1 MNLYLKNRFY
11 ICLGACIVIFLIAF
25 SYPKM
30 LNFGWASF
38 TILGILVVV
47 DFIIL
52 WQSAN
57 HILPTR
63 KVNQKLSL
71 GDKQKINYSLV
82 NEGTINLDFEYT
94 DELPFQFQHRGY
106 IRKGGIEKN
115 AALEFPYHI
124 QPTLRGAYD
133 FGQLHVYIS
142 SPFLGL
148 IQRKVTYNIP
158 ETVAVYPSFIQM
170 KKYEMQV
177 FSQTAS
183 LAGIRRVREIGEN
196 DEFEHIRNYSQGDN
210 IKSINWRATSRRN
223 ELMVNQYE
231 NSKSQMVYTIID
243 KGRSMKMPFNG
254 LTLLDYAI
262 NTSLVV
268 SNIVLRKY
276 DKAGLITFSDK
287 VGAMVKADSQQH
299 QLQKITKHLYDQTT
313 GFKESNFELMF
324 YTLRSQISRRS
335 ILLFFTNFELPYE
348 MRRNLK
354 FLKSLNQ
361 KHLLVL
367 IMFINTELESAQ
379 FKDTR
384 KMKDIYYKTFAQRTI
399 IEKEKIANELRANGI
414 QVILTKPEDLSINTV
429 NKYLEIKA
437 KRMR

>member
-1 MNLYLKNRFY
+1 MNLFINNRFY
-11 ICLGACIVIFLIAF
+11 ICLGVCIAIFLIAF
-25 SYPKM
+25 SYPSFM
-30 LNFGWASF
+30 YIGWLAL
-38 TILGILVVV
+38 IALGFLST
-47 DFIIL
+47 FEYCLL
-52 WQSAN
+52 WFCSKS
-57 HILPTR
+57 IVSSR
-63 KVNQKLSL
+63 KVNPKLSL
-71 GDKQKINYSLV
+71 GDKQKITYSISNQSKVDLS
-82 NEGTINLDFEYT
+82 FELT

-106 IRKGGIEKN
+106 IERDKIKKN
-115 AALEFPYHI
+115 KKIEFPFKI
-124 QPTLRGAYD
+124 QPTLRGEYN
-133 FGQLHVYIS
+133 FGNLLTYIS
-142 SPFLGL
+142 TPFLGL
-148 IQRKVTYNIP
+148 VQRRITTKIP
-158 ETVAVYPSFIQM
+158 EAVAVYPSFIQM

-177 FSQTAS
+177 FSKTAS

-243 KGRSMKMPFNG
+243 KGRSMKMPFEG

-268 SNIVLRKY
+268 SNIVLKKY

-287 VGAMVKADSQQH
+287 VGALVKADSQQQ
-299 QLQKITKHLYDQTT
+299 QLQKITKYLYNQKT
-313 GFKESNFELMF
+313 GFKDANYELLF
-324 YTLRSQISRRS
+324 YTIRSQISRRS
-335 ILLFFTNFELPYE
+335 VLLFFTNFEVPYE

-354 FLKSLNQ
+354 FLKSLNL
-361 KHLLVL
+361 KHLLVV

-379 FKDTR
+379 YKET
-384 KMKDIYYKTFAQRTI
+384 KIMKDIYYKTFAQRAI
-399 IEKEKIANELRANGI
+399 MDQEKIANELRANGI
-414 QVILTKPEDLSINTV
+414 QVILTKPQDLSINTV

>member
-1 MNLYLKNRFY
+1 MNLYLNKRFY
-11 ICLGACIVIFLIAF
+11 FCLGLCIVLFLIAF
-25 SYPKM
+25 SYPK
-30 LNFGWASF
+30 LLSVGWWLL
-38 TILGILVVV
+38 ILLGVLVII
-47 DFIIL
+47 DFFIL
-52 WQSAN
+52 WQSSNTITTA
-57 HILPTR
+57 R
-63 KVNQKLSL
+63 KVSPKLSL
-71 GDKQKINYSLV
+71 GDKQKIIYTLSNT
-82 NEGTINLDFEYT
+82 GKINLDYELT
-94 DELPFQFQHRGY
+94 DELPLQIQHRGF
-106 IRKGGIEKN
+106 IRMGNIKKGTSSN
-115 AALEFPYHI
+115 FSYLI
-124 QPTLRGAYD
+124 QPTLRGEYH
-133 FGQLHVYIS
+133 FGLLHVYIS
-142 SPFLGL
+142 TPFLGL
-148 IQRKVTYNIP
+148 VQRKITNNIP
-158 ETVAVYPSFIQM
+158 ELVQVYPSFIQM
-170 KKYEMQV
+170 KKFEMQV

-223 ELMVNQYE
+223 ELMVNQFE
-231 NSKSQMVYTIID
+231 NSKSQMVYTIVD
-243 KGRSMKMPFNG
+243 KGRSMKMPFED

-287 VGAMVKADSQQH
+287 IGAFLKADSQQH
-299 QLQKITKHLYDQTT
+299 QLQKITKYLYNQKT
-313 GFKESNFELMF
+313 GFNESNFELLF
-324 YTLRSQISRRS
+324 YTIRSQISRRS
-335 ILLFFTNFELPYE
+335 ILLFFTNFEQQYD

-361 KHLLVL
+361 KHLLVI

-379 FKDTR
+379 YTATR
-384 KMKDIYYKTFAQRTI
+384 KMKDIYYKTFAQRAI
-399 IEKEKIANELRANGI
+399 MDKEKIANELRANGI

>member
-1 MNLYLKNRFY
+1 MNLFLNNRFY
-11 ICLGACIVIFLIAF
+11 FSLGACIAIFLVAF
-25 SYPKM
+25 SYPQL
-30 LNFGWASF
+30 LNFGWAALLV
-38 TILGILVVV
+38 LGVLVIV
-47 DFIIL
+47 DFILL
-52 WQSAN
+52 WQSSKK
-57 HILPTR
+57 IKSGR
-63 KVNQKLSL
+63 KVSPRLSL
-71 GDKQKINYSLV
+71 GDKQIITYSLS
-82 NEGTINLDFEYT
+82 NQGKFDLNFELT

-106 IRKGGIEKN
+106 VSRNKIGRDTTIQ
-115 AALEFPYHI
+115 FPYNI
-124 QPTLRGAYD
+124 QPTLRGEYN
-133 FGQLHVYIS
+133 FGKLHVYIAT
-142 SPFLGL
+142 PFLGL
-148 IQRKVTYNIP
+148 VQRKVTNDIQ
-158 ETVAVYPSFIQM
+158 ESVAVYPSFIQM
-170 KKYEMQV
+170 RKYEMQV
-177 FSQTAS
+177 FSHTAS
-183 LAGIRRVREIGEN
+183 LSGIRRVRQIGEN
-196 DEFEHIRNYSQGDN
+196 DEFEHIRNYAQGDN

-243 KGRSMKMPFNG
+243 KGRSMKMPFNDM
-254 LTLLDYAI
+254 TLLDYAI

-287 VGAMVKADSQQH
+287 VGAFVKADSQQH
-299 QLQKITKHLYDQTT
+299 QLQKITKYLYDQKT
-313 GFKESNFELMF
+313 GFKESNFELLF

-354 FLKSLNQ
+354 FLKTLNQ

-367 IMFINTELESAQ
+367 IMFVNTELESAQ
-379 FKDTR
+379 FKPTR
-384 KMKDIYYKTFAQRTI
+384 KMKDIYYKTFAQRAI
-399 IEKEKIANELRANGI
+399 IDKEKIANELRANGI

>member
-11 ICLGACIVIFLIAF
+11 ICLGGCIVLFLIAYSF
-25 SYPKM
+25 PK
-30 LNFGWASF
+30 LLGLGWIVS
-38 TILGILVVV
+38 IILV
-47 DFIIL
+47 IL
-52 WQSAN
+52 VLVEFVLLWKSGQDISSS
-57 HILPTR
+57 R
-63 KVNQKLSL
+63 KVNEKLSL
-71 GDKQKINYSLV
+71 GDKQIITYTLV
-82 NEGTINLDFEYT
+82 NESAFNLNFEYT

-106 IRKGGIEKN
+106 IRVGKIDKD
-115 AALEFPYHI
+115 AAIKFTFKI
-124 QPTLRGAYD
+124 QPTIRGAYD

-142 SPFLGL
+142 TSFLGL
-148 IQRKVTYNIP
+148 IQRKITKNIP
-158 ETVAVYPSFIQM
+158 ESVAVYPSFIQM

-196 DEFEHIRNYSQGDN
+196 DEFEHIRNYAQGDN

-243 KGRSMKMPFNG
+243 KGRSMKMPFEG

-299 QLQKITKHLYDQTT
+299 QLQKITKHLYDQKT
-313 GFKESNFELMF
+313 GFRESNFELLF

-335 ILLFFTNFELPYE
+335 ILLFFTNFELAYE

-354 FLKSLNQ
+354 FFKSLNQ
-361 KHLLVL
+361 KHLLV
-367 IMFINTELESAQ
+367 IVMFINTELESAQ
-379 FKDTR
+379 FNDTR
-384 KMKDIYYKTFAQRTI
+384 RMKDIYYKTFAQRTI
-399 IEKEKIANELRANGI
+399 IEKEKISDELRANGI
-414 QVILTKPEDLSINTV
+414 QVILTKPQDLSINTV

>member
-1 MNLYLKNRFY
+1 MNLYLKKRFY
-11 ICLGACIVIFLIAF
+11 ACLGICIAVFMLAF
-25 SYPKM
+25 SYPSL
-30 LNFGWASF
+30 LNMGWV
-38 TILGILVVV
+38 TLILLGLFVII
-47 DFIIL
+47 DFFVL
-52 WQSAN
+52 WKCSYY
-57 HILPTR
+57 ITGTR
-63 KVNQKLSL
+63 EVSPKLSL
-71 GDKQKINYSLV
+71 GDNQKINYKITNKYIIKL
-82 NEGTINLDFEYT
+82 NFELT
-94 DELPFQFQHRGY
+94 DELPFQLQNRSY
-106 IRKGGIEKN
+106 IRIGKIDADSAIN
-115 AALEFPYHI
+115 IPFII
-124 QPTLRGAYD
+124 QPTIRGAYE
-133 FGQLHVYIS
+133 FGDLHIYIS
-142 SPFLGL
+142 TPFIGL
-148 IQRKVTYNIP
+148 LQRRVTNKIS
-158 ETVAVYPSFIQM
+158 ESVAVFPSFIQM

-223 ELMVNQYE
+223 ELMVNQFE

-243 KGRSMKMPFNG
+243 KGRSMKMPFEG

-276 DKAGLITFSDK
+276 DKVGLITFSDK
-287 VGAMVKADSQQH
+287 VGAMVKAESQQH
-299 QLQKITKHLYDQTT
+299 QLQKITKYLYDQKT

-324 YTLRSQISRRS
+324 YTLRSQITRRS
-335 ILLFFTNFELPYE
+335 ILLFFTNFEQPYE

-367 IMFINTELESAQ
+367 IMFINTELECAQ
-379 FKDTR
+379 FKETR
-384 KMKDIYYKTFAQRTI
+384 KMKDIYFKTFAQRAI
-399 IEKEKIANELRANGI
+399 IEKEKIAIELRANGI

>member
-1 MNLYLKNRFY
+1 M
-11 ICLGACIVIFLIAF
+11 AF
-25 SYPKM
+25 SYPVL
-30 LNFGWASF
+30 LNIGWAALVLLGVLV
-38 TILGILVVV
+38 IL
-47 DFIIL
+47 DFVLL
-52 WQSAN
+52 WQCSKT
-57 HILPTR
+57 IR
-63 KVNQKLSL
+63 SSRRVNSKLSL
-71 GDKQKINYSLV
+71 GDKQVITYRLSNNGKF
-82 NEGTINLDFEYT
+82 NLNFELT
-94 DELPFQFQHRGY
+94 DELPYQLQHREY
-106 IRKGGIEKN
+106 VSRNSIAKDATIE
-115 AALEFPYHI
+115 FTYDI
-124 QPTLRGAYD
+124 QPTTRGAYE
-133 FGQLHVYIS
+133 FGKLHVYIS
-142 SPFLGL
+142 TPFLGL
-148 IQRKVTYNIP
+148 LQRKVTNDIQ

-183 LAGIRRVREIGEN
+183 LSGIRRVREIGEN
-196 DEFEHIRNYSQGDN
+196 DEFEHIRNYAQGDN

-243 KGRSMKMPFNG
+243 KGRSMKMPFDD

-262 NTSLVV
+262 NTALVV

-287 VGAMVKADSQQH
+287 VGAFVKADSQQN
-299 QLQKITKHLYDQTT
+299 QLQKITKYLYDQKT

-324 YTLRSQISRRS
+324 YTLRSQITRRS
-335 ILLFFTNFELPYE
+335 VLLFFTNFELPYE

-354 FLKSLNQ
+354 FLKILNQ
-361 KHLLVL
+361 KHLLVI
-367 IMFINTELESAQ
+367 IMFVNTELESAQ
-379 FKDTR
+379 FAPTR
-384 KMKDIYYKTFAQRTI
+384 KMKDIYYKTFIRRSI
-399 IEKEKIANELRANGI
+399 MDKEKIANELRANGI